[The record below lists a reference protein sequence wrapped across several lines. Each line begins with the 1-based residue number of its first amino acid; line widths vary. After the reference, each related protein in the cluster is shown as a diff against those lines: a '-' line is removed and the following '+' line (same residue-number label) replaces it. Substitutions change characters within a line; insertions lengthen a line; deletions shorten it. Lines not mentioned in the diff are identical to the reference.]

1 MILLGSRHLC
11 CIFKC
16 CGCCSHGESHNY
28 SSENLSS
35 IPDSLHSYF
44 SATYAEALSTSC
56 KTCPAGYSC
65 PENKRTQICPFDG
78 ALGYFYST
86 DSSESTLNKYSIVIP
101 SICITLFMLHAV
113 LVELTGFCLW
123 PNWLTYRN
131 VTSHELHSQGVH
143 GNPISNSQLWHHHAQ
158 KGFSKN
164 IYNVQCT

>member
-1 MILLGSRHLC
+1 MILLSSRHLC
-11 CIFKC
+11 CISKC

-28 SSENLSS
+28 SSESLSS
-35 IPDSLHSYF
+35 IRDSLHSYF

-86 DSSESTLNKYSIVIP
+86 DSSESTLNKYSIVTP
-101 SICITLFMLHAV
+101 SICITLFMLHAG

-123 PNWLTYRN
+123 PNHPYLAD
-131 VTSHELHSQGVH
+131 L
-143 GNPISNSQLWHHHAQ
+143 
-158 KGFSKN
+158 
-164 IYNVQCT
+164 

>member
-1 MILLGSRHLC
+1 MILLSSRHLC
-11 CIFKC
+11 CISKC

-35 IPDSLHSYF
+35 IRDSLHSYF

-86 DSSESTLNKYSIVIP
+86 DSSESTLNKYSIVTP
-101 SICITLFMLHAV
+101 SICITLFMLLAV

-123 PNWLTYRN
+123 PNHPYLAD
-131 VTSHELHSQGVH
+131 L
-143 GNPISNSQLWHHHAQ
+143 
-158 KGFSKN
+158 
-164 IYNVQCT
+164 

>member
-1 MILLGSRHLC
+1 MILLSSRHLC
-11 CIFKC
+11 CISKC

-35 IPDSLHSYF
+35 IRDSLHSYF

-86 DSSESTLNKYSIVIP
+86 DSSESTLNKYPIVIP

>member
-1 MILLGSRHLC
+1 MILLGSRYLC

-16 CGCCSHGESHNY
+16 CGCCAQGESHHY

-101 SICITLFMLHAV
+101 SICITLFMLLAV
-113 LVELTGFCLW
+113 LVELTGLCLW
-123 PNWLTYRN
+123 PNHPYLAD
-131 VTSHELHSQGVH
+131 
-143 GNPISNSQLWHHHAQ
+143 PISNSHLCHHHAQ

>member
-1 MILLGSRHLC
+1 MILLGRSHLC
-11 CIFKC
+11 CNSKSW
-16 CGCCSHGESHNY
+16 GCFSQGESHHY
-28 SSENLSS
+28 LSEHLSS
-35 IPDSLHSYF
+35 ISDRLYSYF

-113 LVELTGFCLW
+113 LVELTGFCLR
-123 PNWLTYRN
+123 PNHPYLAD
-131 VTSHELHSQGVH
+131 
-143 GNPISNSQLWHHHAQ
+143 LWKRCIHLFA
-158 KGFSKN
+158 
-164 IYNVQCT
+164 